1 LFVFP
6 LMLGMAVGRI
16 GCFLTGLDDHTYG
29 VATRLPWGVDF
40 GDGVRRHPTQLYD
53 IVFLIVLAVV
63 VWIRSRSAWENGRMF
78 RWLMLAY
85 LAWRLGVEFI
95 KPREI
100 VIVNLS
106 AIQIASLVGGVVLAT
121 LLCRKSAV
129 DSRQTLVDPVSH
141 EVGRCETR

>member
-53 IVFLIVLAVV
+53 IVFLMALAVV
-63 VWIRSRSAWENGRMF
+63 LWMRSRRGWENGRMF
-78 RWLMLAY
+78 RWFMLAY

-100 VIVNLS
+100 VVAGLS
-106 AIQIASLVGGVVLAT
+106 AIQIASLLGAIVCAG
-121 LLCRKSAV
+121 LLWNGRRIGERSIVAARSA
-129 DSRQTLVDPVSH
+129 
-141 EVGRCETR
+141 